1 MQVLRCLI
9 DSCVSQ
15 NVLEFWYVLQ
25 LHDLFFPFYIWL
37 KWRLELVNILAG
49 LGSDEVGGSA
59 GGDNVG
65 RDLFRRLPATQMP
78 KPHGRGVVR
87 GRHGRRY
94 EDDMD
99 MVLPLELLPTWRRAS
114 SSCGAGGGRG
124 GAVLEFRC
132 R

>member
-1 MQVLRCLI
+1 MKTGL
-9 DSCVSQ
+9 DSGCGE
-15 NVLEFWYVLQ
+15 L
-25 LHDLFFPFYIWL
+25 D
-37 KWRLELVNILAG
+37 LELVNILAG

-94 EDDMD
+94 EDDVEGVTRTTWTWFCRSSYCRHGG
-99 MVLPLELLPTWRRAS
+99 VLQVRVVPAVDVVERFWNSVAGDAFS
-114 SSCGAGGGRG
+114 FCGSY
-124 GAVLEFRC
+124 
-132 R
+132 